1 MGQQLRARSL
11 AKFLLGRA
19 KPKGT
24 PDSRQTETGLQI
36 ASIEREQPLPV
47 ALSCGVVVDG
57 TFRKGKAVMH
67 TWLNFEFSF
76 YAGLVE

>member
-1 MGQQLRARSL
+1 MGRQLRARSL

-19 KPKGT
+19 KRKGM

-47 ALSCGVVVDG
+47 ALGCGLVVEG
-57 TFRKGKAVMH
+57 TLRKGKAVMR
-67 TWLNFEFSF
+67 TWLNFEFPF
-76 YAGLVE
+76 DARLVE